1 MIGRLPLD
9 RVRRLFRRRGCPDRE
24 FLVVQV
30 LARHAAWFPAHNRGR
45 EAPPEALAA
54 WEKRL
59 KPLSRSELILILA
72 DNHARNLLLGKT
84 WLPVKARR
92 AG

>member
-1 MIGRLPLD
+1 MLLRLGK
-9 RVRRLFRRRGCPDRE
+9 RWWVGKKFIRA
-24 FLVVQV
+24 QV
-30 LARHAAWFPAHNRGR
+30 LLRHAAWFPAHNRGR

-59 KPLSRSELILILA
+59 KMLSKNELILILA
-72 DNHARNLLLGKT
+72 DNHSRNLLLGKT
-84 WLPVKARR
+84 WLPVKGRW

>member
-1 MIGRLPLD
+1 MGG
-9 RVRRLFRRRGCPDRE
+9 VRGLFRRRGCPDRD
-24 FLVVQV
+24 FLVGRV

-54 WEKRL
+54 WGKRL
-59 KPLSRSELILILA
+59 EPLSKSELILLLA

-84 WLPVKARR
+84 WLPVKGRGAR
-92 AG
+92 